1 MKGMKLF
8 FIGLLALVV
17 AVTACGG
24 GGGGGGVAPAPAPG
38 PVVGPVAGTTFDVVD
53 LPGLDP
59 AGTFSAGIA
68 VNNNGTVVGVSDDGL
83 GILGARW
90 DLATPAAIPVSLDPL
105 TGDAYSAAYG
115 LNDAGIAVGESG
127 SASIVAVYWPAGLT
141 TPTALST
148 TGIAPGADSAAYG
161 INALNEIVGE
171 AGDGAG
177 STVAV
182 FWASPAA
189 AAAVELNDLSVNP
202 GSSAYFISNGGA
214 IVGESRNASGQFQAV
229 AWIPTGAGVYGNPV
243 PLQALVDQFA
253 SVAFGMDAGGR
264 IVGEAELNTGV
275 VHGVVWNTSGAVV
288 VELGANTSAQAV
300 SQGAGTDRIAGYTAA
315 LSGNDQAAVWNLADT
330 ADNQNVDVALSQ
342 AYGIND
348 FSDVVGVSGNQ
359 AIAAIAQ

>member
-8 FIGLLALVV
+8 FMGLLALVV

-24 GGGGGGVAPAPAPG
+24 GGGGGAVAPAPAPG
-38 PVVGPVAGTTFDVVD
+38 PVVGPVEGTIFDVVD

-68 VNNNGTVVGVSDDGL
+68 VNNNGTVVGISDDGL

-90 DLATPAAIPVSLDPL
+90 NLATPAAIPVRLDPL
-105 TGDAYSAAYG
+105 AGDAYSAAYG

-127 SASIVAVYWPAGLT
+127 NASIVAVYWPAGLSA
-141 TPTALST
+141 PVALSDN
-148 TGIAPGADSAAYG
+148 GIFPGADSAAYG

-182 FWASPAA
+182 FWASPTA

-202 GSSAYFISNGGA
+202 GSSAYFISNGGT

-243 PLQALVDQFA
+243 PLAALTNQFA

-275 VHGVVWNTSGAVV
+275 VHGVVWDTSGAVV

-300 SQGAGTDRIAGYTAA
+300 SQGTGTDRIAGYTAA
-315 LSGNDQAAVWNLADT
+315 LSGSDQAAVWNLADT

-348 FSDVVGVSGNQ
+348 FSDIVGVSGNQ
-359 AIAAIAQ
+359 AFAAIPQ

>member
-8 FIGLLALVV
+8 FMGLLALVV

-38 PVVGPVAGTTFDVVD
+38 PVVGPVEGTTFDVVD
-53 LPGLDP
+53 LPGLDA

-90 DLATPAAIPVSLDPL
+90 NLATPATIPVSLNPL
-105 TGDAYSAAYG
+105 GGDAYSAAYG

-127 SASIVAVYWPAGLT
+127 NASIVAVYWPAGSQI
-141 TPTALST
+141 PTALSPN
-148 TGIAPGADSAAYG
+148 GIAPGADSAAYG

-177 STVAV
+177 STVAI
-182 FWASPAA
+182 FWASPTADP
-189 AAAVELNDLSVNP
+189 VELNDLSVNP
-202 GSSAYFISNGGA
+202 GSSAYFISNGGT

-229 AWIPTGAGVYGNPV
+229 AWVPTGAGLYGNPV
-243 PLQALVDQFA
+243 PLEALVDQFA

-288 VELGANTSAQAV
+288 TELGANTSAQAV

-315 LSGNDQAAVWNLADT
+315 LSGSDQAAVWNLADT
-330 ADNQNVDVALSQ
+330 ADNQNVDDALSQ

-348 FSDVVGVSGNQ
+348 FSDIVGVSGNQ
-359 AIAAIAQ
+359 AFAAIPQ